1 MMKTMF
7 ALIGAFTVALGVLGA
22 FGVGNFVMMYS
33 PDKINCTKEKSND
46 N

>member
-1 MMKTMF
+1 MKTLF

-33 PDKINCTKEKSND
+33 PNKITCEKGIEQ
-46 N
+46 